1 MSSVSSSS
9 GTTAAQYGMDQ
20 LRLQQTRVAAQRAEQ
35 TAQSLQSEAANAR
48 RDADQ
53 ARERARSLEVESSQ
67 AQSDAVRMRRGL
79 NMLQS
84 EGQLQV
90 QQARVADNA
99 QVTRPAAVPQAHPQ
113 ASVAASTGKTP
124 VVNTQGQVTGRVINT
139 TA

>member
-1 MSSVSSSS
+1 MSSVSSSP
-9 GTTAAQYGMDQ
+9 GTTAARYGMDQ
-20 LRLQQTRVAAQRAEQ
+20 LRLQQTRMAAQRAEQ

-48 RDADQ
+48 QDADQ

-67 AQSDAVRMRRGL
+67 AQSEAVRMRRGL
-79 NMLQS
+79 TMHQS
-84 EGQLQV
+84 EGSLQV

-99 QVTRPAAVPQAHPQ
+99 QVTRPAVVQQ
-113 ASVAASTGKTP
+113 ASPQTSTAASTSKAP